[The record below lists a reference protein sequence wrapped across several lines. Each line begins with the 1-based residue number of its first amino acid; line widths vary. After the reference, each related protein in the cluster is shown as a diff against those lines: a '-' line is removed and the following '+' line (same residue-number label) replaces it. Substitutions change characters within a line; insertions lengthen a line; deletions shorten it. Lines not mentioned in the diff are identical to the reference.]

1 MKNLEHKII
10 NWAAERG
17 IFDKATST
25 SQHSKTLEEVNELT
39 IALMTGNRAEI
50 KDAIGDI
57 CVTLILQSYMH
68 GWSLEECIESAYD
81 VIKDRKGRMVDG
93 VFVKESAE

>member
-1 MKNLEHKII
+1 MNELEHKII
-10 NWAAERG
+10 DWAEERG

-39 IALMTGNRAEI
+39 LALMTNDRPEI

-57 CVTLILQSYMH
+57 CVTLVLQATMQ
-68 GWSLEECIESAYD
+68 GWTLEECMQSAYD
-81 VIKDRKGRMVDG
+81 VIKDRKGKMVDG
-93 VFVKESAE
+93 VFVKDEG